1 MLNDIIKLLKRY
13 DITLSELL
21 EFFHKIQDIGLPPSI
36 NSKAEMRKWLRDA
49 VPILEEIT
57 SRTPAAFDDE
67 LLIFLAQVLR
77 VDEQWD
83 SVHNLLLSVYSRFQT
98 DARSLAMAPSER
110 VMVEDIWEQV
120 DAYLGIDLEWNQIM
134 EAIKLII
141 DLIELL
147 RGQDNG

>member
-13 DITLSELL
+13 DITLSELF
-21 EFFHKIQDIGLPPSI
+21 EFFNNIQTIGLPPSI
-36 NSKAEMRKWLRDA
+36 NSKAELREWLRDA
-49 VPILEEIT
+49 VPILEEVT

-67 LLIFLAQVLR
+67 LLIFWAQVLR

-98 DARSLAMAPSER
+98 DARSLAMAPDER

-120 DAYLGIDLEWNQIM
+120 DAYLGIDLEWDQIM
-134 EAIKLII
+134 EAVKMII
-141 DLIELL
+141 ELIELF